1 MKGAGMNKDTI
12 GNRLKTVR
20 EEHELSQRELAA
32 EMGVSNS
39 SISRIEKDESLPGT
53 KTLIAYM
60 DYFCISADW
69 ILGRGA
75 NE

>member
-12 GNRLKTVR
+12 GNRLKSVR
-20 EEHELSQRELAA
+20 VENELSQRELAA
-32 EMGVSNS
+32 QMGVGNS
-39 SISRIEKDESLPGT
+39 TISRIERDESLPDT
-53 KTLIAYM
+53 NTLIAYM

-69 ILGRGA
+69 ILGRE